1 MKTILRPIE
10 QGMMYAVKILS
21 FMVIKIFVFQV
32 EPFKFLKIHENETKY
47 DKGNFKKGLIMTFK
61 VKNL

>member
-1 MKTILRPIE
+1 
-10 QGMMYAVKILS
+10 
-21 FMVIKIFVFQV
+21 MVIKIFVFQV
-32 EPFKFLKIHENETKY
+32 EAFKFLKIHENETKY